1 MEHSNNQLW
10 AYYDRHHITEFP
22 KRQDGSP
29 DMRKKFNKRHLA
41 AMCLQPLLKQS
52 KEEEDSPSESKEC
65 PICYETIDKSKVVL
79 ECNHT
84 FCIECFTKFMHQKN
98 TCPLCRVPFMQRSF
112 ESMDDDYV
120 NDLIGNVMR
129 IPMYNIPNTNTKGT
143 IEEMIKFRLTHMSYA
158 NKKDTVNM
166 LVDAVEH
173 ESTMVALNVRNY
185 YETQLFG

>member
-1 MEHSNNQLW
+1 
-10 AYYDRHHITEFP
+10 
-22 KRQDGSP
+22 
-29 DMRKKFNKRHLA
+29 
-41 AMCLQPLLKQS
+41 
-52 KEEEDSPSESKEC
+52 
-65 PICYETIDKSKVVL
+65 
-79 ECNHT
+79 
-84 FCIECFTKFMHQKN
+84 
-98 TCPLCRVPFMQRSF
+98 MQRSF